1 MYEDLKS
8 RLEQLVKMELHDYG
22 MGIFLISA
30 EGVNA
35 IRGCTA
41 EAADAIESMNMRL
54 LGDNAAIS
62 GMKRE
67 IERMVTES
75 SDLNKRLMAITFER
89 DQALKRLCEW
99 CGVCPEDKR
108 DAQDCEIA
116 ALGEN
121 PERKLAFRSGEEE
134 PGESSSIAAA
144 AAMRSIPPSSDD
156 GGGGVT
162 CEPPHERRGD
172 PEGVSAGQ
180 GSPEA
185 DQDPCG

>member
-1 MYEDLKS
+1 MYEDLRS
-8 RLEQLVKMELHDYG
+8 RLEQLAKMEPHDNG

-35 IRGCTA
+35 IRGCVA

-54 LGDNAAIS
+54 LGDNAAIA

-89 DQALKRLCEW
+89 DQAMKRLCEW

-108 DAQDCEIA
+108 DARDCEIA
-116 ALGEN
+116 MLDAN
-121 PERKLAFRSGEEE
+121 PERKRAFR
-134 PGESSSIAAA
+134 
-144 AAMRSIPPSSDD
+144 SDD
-156 GGGGVT
+156 GGGVTPSIPGPMPGVT
-162 CEPPHERRGD
+162 KGETGI
-172 PEGVSAGQ
+172 
-180 GSPEA
+180 
-185 DQDPCG
+185 